1 MSNKVV
7 NGFCLSLLLSVY
19 ALSVFGQVDTTLT
32 RKQLKEVVVKKRQ
45 SGNLLKSATPRQN
58 VSHDEMEQIGAI
70 NVSEAIKHMAGVT
83 LRDYGGAGGMKTVSI
98 RGLGAQFTAVNY
110 DGVAVSDIQN
120 GQIDLQRYTLSG
132 IGNVS
137 LQIGDGTDIFS
148 SARNATLPSLIEI
161 NTSLPT
167 DQNLHLLAQ
176 TTIGAWGYTAPS
188 VKFDKSFGKLSL
200 SLVADYVYA
209 ENDYPFTVYNVSERI
224 HKRRVHSL
232 MNQGHGEATLGYRF
246 NDSHYL
252 SLKAYYYDNDRQLPG
267 IVRYYTS
274 ESEQN
279 LRERNAFSQL
289 QYRGRLSRKVSLKS
303 AAKWNWASSD
313 YKDLLYTNRIMDARY
328 FQREGYLTNALLWSP
343 LRDISLSA
351 ASDYIYN
358 SLNSRSK
365 TSVNQRPVRNT
376 FLNTVSARWNRDNL
390 SASVRLLHSVYL
402 NDTHIG
408 ESGRNYRRFT
418 PSAALSFKPTREINV
433 RMSWKKIFRMSSFS
447 DLYYYHLGTKE
458 LKPEQTTQY
467 NVGVTLNHRISPRLE
482 VEATVD
488 GYLNKVRDK
497 IVSIPVNLFVWQ
509 NINAA
514 KVTVKGLDFTAAMRY
529 AVNRHHSVKFRGHYS
544 FQQAVDRSSVGSAS
558 YDKQIA
564 YMPRHTFSF
573 VATWEN
579 PWVGISID
587 ADGQSRR
594 WATNS
599 HAVDTDISGYA
610 EFGATL
616 FRKFS
621 LGNRQTLNVSF
632 SLTNIFN
639 KQYEVVAHYP
649 MPGRGWRTSLSYSF

>member
-7 NGFCLSLLLSVY
+7 NSVCLFLLLSVY
-19 ALSVFGQVDTTLT
+19 ALSVFGQVDTTLA

-176 TTIGAWGYTAPS
+176 ITLGAWGYTAPS

-313 YKDLLYTNRIMDARY
+313 YKDLLYTNRVMDARY

-343 LRDISLSA
+343 LRNISLST

-376 FLNTVSARWNRDNL
+376 FLNTVSARWNCDNL

-433 RMSWKKIFRMSSFS
+433 RMSWKKIFRMPSFS
-447 DLYYYHLGTKE
+447 DLYYYHLGTKD

-467 NVGVTLNHRISPRLE
+467 NVGVTLNHRFSPRLE
-482 VEATVD
+482 AEATVD

-497 IVSIPVNLFVWQ
+497 IVSVPVNLFVWQ

-579 PWVGISID
+579 PWVGLSVD